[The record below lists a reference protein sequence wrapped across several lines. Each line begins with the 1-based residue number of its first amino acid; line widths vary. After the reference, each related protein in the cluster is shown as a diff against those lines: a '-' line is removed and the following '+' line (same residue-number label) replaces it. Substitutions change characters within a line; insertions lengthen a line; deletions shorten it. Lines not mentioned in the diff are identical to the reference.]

1 MDRLLLRHLQ
11 FLSHGLI
18 TRGRLTAP
26 TRSVVGRRLVVPSV
40 APAEGRIRLTQEHS
54 VSTDPSHPTSAK
66 IPEAISEPDVGPATA
81 SAAPTE
87 ETRPGLGAT
96 IGADW
101 AAVIVAAVLVLLA
114 VSGFL
119 PSIPFLVK

>member
-1 MDRLLLRHLQ
+1 
-11 FLSHGLI
+11 
-18 TRGRLTAP
+18 
-26 TRSVVGRRLVVPSV
+26 
-40 APAEGRIRLTQEHS
+40 
-54 VSTDPSHPTSAK
+54 VSTDPSHPTSEK
-66 IPEAISEPDVGPATA
+66 TPEITSEPDAGPATA
-81 SAAPTE
+81 SAASTDE
-87 ETRPGLGAT
+87 NRPGLGAT